1 MIGLDTNV
9 LLRLLLRDDEAQA
22 AAALRFVEGACSAEA
37 PCLINR
43 IVLIEA
49 AWVLASGYGYGREQ
63 VAAILDAVLRTEV
76 FAVENAAEAWAALKD
91 YRGGNADFA
100 DCLIGRTNRALGA
113 ETTASFDRKAQALD
127 GFVAV

>member
-1 MIGLDTNV
+1 M
-9 LLRLLLRDDEAQA
+9 
-22 AAALRFVEGACSAEA
+22 
-37 PCLINR
+37 
-43 IVLIEA
+43 LIEA
-49 AWVLASGYGYGREQ
+49 AWLLASGYGYGRDQ

-113 ETTASFDRKAQALD
+113 EATASFDRKAQALD